1 MMNVMHYRFS
11 IVTAS
16 YNSAATISKTI
27 NSIKNQ
33 TFKNFEHI
41 IIDGGSNDGTLDL
54 LERWSKKS
62 NVTLIS
68 EVDDGLYDAMNKG
81 VQLARGT
88 FVVFLN
94 SDDVFSHKNVLEN
107 VHKCITSYPLA
118 VFFYGDIVYLS
129 DVGSICRVWAP
140 SKTQK
145 TGVFFEQV
153 PHPSVFIETKLLKS
167 LQPPFDTSYEISA
180 DLKQQ
185 LILLIKQQVVSK
197 HLGDQIVNMSIGGKS
212 TSNFSSYLKGWIE
225 ARRAY
230 NEVIGYGGAFFVLIK
245 VARKLSE
252 HLKHVF
258 GQRL

>member
-1 MMNVMHYRFS
+1 MNVMLNYRFS

-16 YNSAATISKTI
+16 YNSAATISKTLC
-27 NSIKNQ
+27 SIKNQ
-33 TFKNFEHI
+33 TYKNFEHI

-54 LERWSKKS
+54 LEQWSQQS

-68 EVDDGLYDAMNKG
+68 EMDDGLYDAMNKG
-81 VQLARGT
+81 VQLATGT

-107 VHKCITSYPLA
+107 VHKCIAGNPLA

-129 DVGSICRVWAP
+129 DDGSICRVWSP

-153 PHPSVFIETKLLKS
+153 PHPSVFIKNKLLKS

-185 LILLIKQQVVSK
+185 LILLNKQQVVSK
-197 HLGDQIVNMSIGGKS
+197 HLGEQIVNMSIGGKS
-212 TSNFSSYLKGWIE
+212 TLNFRSYLKGWIE
-225 ARRAY
+225 SRRAY

-252 HLKHVF
+252 HLKHIL
-258 GQRL
+258 GHRP